1 LRKKA
6 DTICAIATPSGRGGV
21 GVIRLSGPQSL
32 EIASQLYAPLPSPRK
47 ASLRSLPDASGEV
60 IDEGLVIVFPHP
72 HSFTGEDV
80 VEIQSHGSPVVLKL
94 ILDSLLAKGAR
105 LAEPGEFSKRAYL
118 NDRIDLVQAE
128 AIADLI
134 EASTEQAARAAQVSL
149 QGVFSEQ
156 INTLVHDLVELRI
169 YVEASLDFPDEDV
182 DFLADGQV
190 AQKANEL
197 LSRLEALAAQARQG
211 ERLTSGARIALV
223 GEPNAGKS
231 SLLNAL
237 AERDAAIVTELAG
250 TTRDVVTEHINL
262 SGVPVSIADTAG
274 LRETTDP
281 VESMGIERAA
291 QEMNHADLIVWL
303 IDGRSVGG
311 EVVDQETLMHH
322 PVAAQL
328 RKDYP
333 QLQAFDR
340 VLPVINKVD
349 LLSIEPGFQ
358 HGVVTVSAK
367 TGEGLEALKKVIA
380 ERLGVLDLGEGV
392 FSARARHLDA
402 LSQAQQALEQGVGE
416 INQTGSGELLAE
428 SLREA
433 AQALGEIT
441 GHMTADELLGRIFS
455 SFCIGK

>member
-1 LRKKA
+1 MRKKA

-32 EIASQLYAPLPSPRK
+32 EIARELYSPLPPPRQ
-47 ASLRSLPDASGEV
+47 ASLRNLPDASGEV
-60 IDEGLVIVFPHP
+60 IDEGLVISFPGP

-134 EASTEQAARAAQVSL
+134 EASTEQAARAAQMSL

-156 INTLVHDLVELRI
+156 INALVNDLVELRV

-190 AQKANEL
+190 AKKAQDL
-197 LSRLEALAAQARQG
+197 LSRLEGLTTQAKQG

-237 AERDAAIVTELAG
+237 AGRDAAIVTELAG

-262 SGVPVSIADTAG
+262 LGVPVSIADTAG
-274 LRETTDP
+274 LRETKDP
-281 VESMGIERAA
+281 VESIGIERAG
-291 QEMNHADLIVWL
+291 QEMNQADLIVWL
-303 IDGRSVGG
+303 IDGQSLEG
-311 EVVDQETLMHH
+311 EIGDQEALSHH
-322 PVAAQL
+322 PAAQQL
-328 RKDYP
+328 VKDYP

-340 VLPVINKVD
+340 VLPVVNKVD
-349 LLSIEPGFQ
+349 LLPVEPGL
-358 HGVVTVSAK
+358 HNGVAYLSAK
-367 TGEGLEALKKVIA
+367 TGEGLSALKTLIA

-402 LSQAQQALEQGVGE
+402 LSQAQAALEQGVGD
-416 INQTGSGELLAE
+416 ITQTGSGELLAE

-441 GHMTADELLGRIFS
+441 GQMSADELLGRIFS

>member
-1 LRKKA
+1 M
-6 DTICAIATPSGRGGV
+6 

-32 EIASQLYAPLPSPRK
+32 EIASKLYAPLPSPRH
-47 ASLRSLPDASGEV
+47 AGLRSLPDAKGEV
-60 IDEGLVIVFPHP
+60 IDEGLIIAFPGP
-72 HSFTGEDV
+72 NSFTGEDV

-94 ILDSLLAKGAR
+94 IVDSLLAKGAR

-134 EASTEQAARAAQVSL
+134 EASTEQAARAAHVSL
-149 QGVFSEQ
+149 QGVFSNQ
-156 INTLVHDLVELRI
+156 INSLVEDLIGLRI
-169 YVEASLDFPDEDV
+169 YVEASLDFPDEEV

-190 AQKANEL
+190 AQKAKAL
-197 LSRLEALAAQARQG
+197 LARLEALSTQAKQG

-281 VESMGIERAA
+281 VESIGIERAA
-291 QEMNHADLIVWL
+291 QEMNHSDLIVWL
-303 IDGRSVGG
+303 IDGQSIGV
-311 EVVDQETLMHH
+311 ESSNKEALMHH
-322 PVAAQL
+322 PAAAQL
-328 RKDYP
+328 QKDYP
-333 QLQAFDR
+333 QLKAFDR
-340 VLPVINKVD
+340 VLPVVNKVD
-349 LLSIEPGFQ
+349 LLSVEPGFEN
-358 HGVVTVSAK
+358 GVVYLSAK
-367 TGEGLEALKKVIA
+367 TGEGLAALKTVIA
-380 ERLGVLDLGEGV
+380 ERLGVLDLGESV
-392 FSARARHLDA
+392 FSARARHLAA
-402 LSQAQQALEQGVGE
+402 LSQARQALMQGVAE

-433 AQALGEIT
+433 AEALGEIT
-441 GHMTADELLGRIFS
+441 GQITADELLGRIFS